1 LLGDFTM
8 IAIAK
13 SAFDAVTA
21 GINTAMLETL
31 ALFFATGLLV
41 TSVLVLYGPDVSA
54 FELYGNVS

>member
-1 LLGDFTM
+1 M

-21 GINTAMLETL
+21 GINTATLETL

-54 FELYGNVS
+54 FELYGNVP